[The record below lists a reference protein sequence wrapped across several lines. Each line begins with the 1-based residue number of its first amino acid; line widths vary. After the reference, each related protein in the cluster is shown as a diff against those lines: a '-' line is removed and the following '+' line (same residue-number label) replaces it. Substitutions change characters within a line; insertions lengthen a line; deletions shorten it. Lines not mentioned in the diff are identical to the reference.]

1 MDLLI
6 LSCSKAKKDTQ
17 NELTALE
24 RYDGPMFRVLRR
36 FLSSQASHLTVLVL
50 SAKFGLVQ
58 GTEIIPD
65 YDQKMTKSRAQ
76 ELNFAVLDAL
86 KTEFRQRDYQRIL
99 ISVTQNYLP
108 ALNGY
113 EALTPSA
120 AQVILSMGMTGR
132 KLSILHQWLYGSPS
146 QECPQQ
152 DPVEGSQSFH
162 LNKARFDFQG
172 GNILDT
178 VRQALVKGTGNPY
191 NYQTW
196 YVLIDGRKV
205 SPKWVVS
212 QLTGLPVSSFHSQTA
227 RQILRQLGF
236 QIYSNLH

>member
-6 LSCSKAKKDTQ
+6 LSCSKSKRDTE

-36 FLSSQASHLTVLVL
+36 FMSSCSSDINVFVL
-50 SAKFGLVQ
+50 SAQFGLVR
-58 GTEIIPD
+58 GTQIIPN
-65 YDQKMTKSRAQ
+65 YDQKMTKIRAQ
-76 ELNFAVLDAL
+76 ELNYDVLGIL
-86 KTEFRQRDYQRIL
+86 KTEFQRKNYQRIL
-99 ISVTQNYLP
+99 IAVSENYLP

-113 EALTPSA
+113 EALIPSS
-120 AQVILSMGMTGR
+120 AQVILARGMIGR
-132 KLSILHQWLYGSPS
+132 KLSTLHQWLYGSS
-146 QECPQQ
+146 KEYAQEASLAR
-152 DPVEGSQSFH
+152 SQSFH
-162 LNKARFDFQG
+162 LKKAKFDLQG
-172 GNILDT
+172 ENILNII
-178 VRQALVKGTGNPY
+178 RSALLRGEGKPY

-196 YVLIDGRKV
+196 YVLIDGQKV

-236 QIYSNLH
+236 QIYSNLN